1 MPDTSVV
8 GCCKKTNA
16 DIGPKLLSLAR
27 IHPAMQ
33 LSKHPSRHSFTSGS
47 PLQGQ
52 HGRVRR
58 CRTAPLLPITASVA
72 TPTRLP
78 DQQQAQQASE
88 PAPSVRA
95 LNKLIGGLAFWQAQQ
110 KAKAD
115 VETDDNVMEDAV
127 QRGREV
133 GSGCKRW
140 LTWHLLCAGTC
151 SALTAGS
158 GATTAVYW
166 TGPDRSCLAHA

>member
-1 MPDTSVV
+1 
-8 GCCKKTNA
+8 
-16 DIGPKLLSLAR
+16 
-27 IHPAMQ
+27 MQ

-52 HGRVRR
+52 PCRRVKR
-58 CRTAPLLPITASVA
+58 CRTAPLLPIAASVA

-95 LNKLIGGLAFWQAQQ
+95 LNKLFGGLAFWQAQQ

-133 GSGCKRW
+133 G
-140 LTWHLLCAGTC
+140 LAAG
-151 SALTAGS
+151 G
-158 GATTAVYW
+158 G
-166 TGPDRSCLAHA
+166 